1 MENYTRALLGLT
13 DKNFIPEEHWLEV
26 RLFDKSLIVV
36 LGRQQ
41 PRKCESLAHTIIE
54 SLFLFILKN
63 IRLR

>member
-36 LGRQQ
+36 LGRQK
-41 PRKCESLAHTIIE
+41 PRLASL
-54 SLFLFILKN
+54 LPK
-63 IRLR
+63 IRA